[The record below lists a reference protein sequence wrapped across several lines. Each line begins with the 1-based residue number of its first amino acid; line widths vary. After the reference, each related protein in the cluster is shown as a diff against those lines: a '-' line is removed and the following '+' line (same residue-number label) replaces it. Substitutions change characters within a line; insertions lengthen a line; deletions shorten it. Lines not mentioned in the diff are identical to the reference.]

1 RQRPVPDQEQDR
13 VAVLTPPLAPAGA
26 GAQEGA
32 AGVPGRV
39 RFFRPSHALFPA
51 GIRWSTS
58 GRFRRAPPAGTQA
71 PGGMAVAGGAGSW
84 TAVLGLVALL
94 ALAAAIR
101 LSNGGE
107 GNDGSRRAVAA
118 AGWVG
123 VAALI
128 AFSALLCGQL
138 IREVSRFLGG

>member
-1 RQRPVPDQEQDR
+1 
-13 VAVLTPPLAPAGA
+13 
-26 GAQEGA
+26 
-32 AGVPGRV
+32 
-39 RFFRPSHALFPA
+39 
-51 GIRWSTS
+51 
-58 GRFRRAPPAGTQA
+58 
-71 PGGMAVAGGAGSW
+71 MAGGAGSW